1 MSMTEP
7 HARVK
12 ILRDLLNYYSYR
24 YYITHDP
31 AVTNQEYD
39 ALYQEL
45 VALEANDPQ
54 LITADSPTQR
64 AGSDLSEDFAK
75 VEHPAPILSL
85 SNAYSAEDLWAWQ
98 ERNQKLLPEQTV
110 LDYTLE
116 PKLDGLTLVVTY
128 EHGILTQAATR
139 GNGIIGD
146 DVTPNVRTIR
156 NIPLRIPVE
165 ESSLT
170 PPAKLV
176 IRGEVL
182 FLLKDFEALN
192 RAQLE
197 QGLPIYIN
205 PRNTASGALK
215 QKDSRITAT
224 RPLTAYFYDVV
235 TGLNEHEVNPA
246 NRWERLNYLR
256 ELCLPIAPDVAH
268 LPDMQA
274 VIDALPT
281 WEARRRTLGFEI
293 DGVVV
298 KVNNLRLFQELG
310 IVGKDPR
317 GAIAYKYPSQ
327 EASTRLNSVT
337 ISVGRTGRIVPTAQL
352 EPVFVGGVTISNA
365 TLHNYDFVAQHDIQ
379 LGDRVIVKRS
389 GDVIPYVVGPIV
401 GDRNGEEQAIL
412 PPEQCPYCQTV
423 IAHPDGVVDYYCPNT
438 ECPERIFRQLDFFVS
453 KGGLDIEG
461 FGTQT
466 VKQLLDQGLI
476 ANEADIFLLTRE
488 QLLTLEGFKDKK
500 VDNLLQGINLAKTR
514 PLTQVLTA
522 LGIEGVG
529 GTVAKLLADHF
540 NTIDSLEQ
548 ATVDNLLTVDG
559 IGEVIAETVVAWF
572 ADPYHRTLL
581 AKLKA
586 VGLTFESQARQ
597 RDSDALQN
605 LSFVITGTLPTLT
618 RDEAKTLIE
627 QHGGSVKT
635 SIGKQTSY
643 LLAGESAGSKL
654 DKAQK
659 LGIPILTEAD
669 LIARIV
675 AHTGA

>member
-1 MSMTEP
+1 MSMTDQQIR
-7 HARVK
+7 AK
-12 ILRDLLNYYSYR
+12 TLRDLLNYYSYR

-31 AVTNQEYD
+31 VVTNQEYD

-45 VALEANDPQ
+45 LTLEANDPQ

-64 AGSDLSEDFAK
+64 AGSDLSEDFPK

-85 SNAYSAEDLWAWQ
+85 SNAYTADDLWAWL
-98 ERNQKLLPEQTV
+98 ERNQKLLPEQTT

-139 GNGIIGD
+139 GNGTVGD

-156 NIPLRIPVE
+156 NIPLRIPVG
-165 ESSLT
+165 ESTLV

-192 RAQLE
+192 RAQIE

-235 TGLNEHEVNPA
+235 TGLNEHEVNPN

-256 ELCLPIAPDVAH
+256 ELCLPIAPSIAYMA
-268 LPDMQA
+268 DMQA
-274 VIDALPT
+274 VIDALPS
-281 WEARRRTLGFEI
+281 WEARRPTLDFEI
-293 DGVVV
+293 DGVVI

-317 GAIAYKYPSQ
+317 GAIAYKYPAQ
-327 EASTRLNSVT
+327 EATTRLNGVT
-337 ISVGRTGRIVPTAQL
+337 LSVGRTGRIVPTAQL
-352 EPVFVGGVTISNA
+352 EPIFVSGVTISNA
-365 TLHNYDFVAQHDIQ
+365 TLHNYDFVAQHDIRI
-379 LGDRVIVKRS
+379 GDRVIVKRS
-389 GDVIPYVVGPIV
+389 GDVIPYVVGPIASERI
-401 GDRNGEEQAIL
+401 GTEQSVF
-412 PPEQCPYCQTV
+412 PPDQCPYCQTSIV
-423 IAHPDGVVDYYCPNT
+423 HHEGVVDYYCPNV
-438 ECPERIFRQLDFFVS
+438 ECPERVFRQLDFFVS

-466 VKQLLDQGLI
+466 VKMLLDQGLI
-476 ANEADIFLLTRE
+476 ANEADIFSLTRE

-500 VDNLLQGINLAKTR
+500 VDNLLNGITLAKTR
-514 PLTQVLTA
+514 PLAQVLTA

-540 NTIDSLEQ
+540 TTLDALAQSTTESL
-548 ATVDNLLTVDG
+548 LSIDG
-559 IGEVIAETVVAWF
+559 IGTVIAETVVGWF
-572 ADPYHRTLL
+572 ADPYHQALL
-581 AKLKA
+581 AQLKA

-597 RDSDALQN
+597 LTSNAL
-605 LSFVITGTLPTLT
+605 LTVSFVITGTLPNLT
-618 RDEAKTLIE
+618 RDEAKALIE

-635 SIGKQTSY
+635 SISKQTNY

-654 DKAQK
+654 DKARK
-659 LGIPILTEAD
+659 LGIPILTEAE
-669 LIARIV
+669 LIALIA
-675 AHTGA
+675 AHTGV